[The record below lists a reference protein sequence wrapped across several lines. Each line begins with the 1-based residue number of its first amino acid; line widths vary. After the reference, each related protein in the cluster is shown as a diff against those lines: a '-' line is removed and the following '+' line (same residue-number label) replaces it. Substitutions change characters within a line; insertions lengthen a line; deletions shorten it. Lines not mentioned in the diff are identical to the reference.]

1 MTETPRKPR
10 LRERR
15 QARVAKSAERQ
26 QQHAAQMHEQ
36 VQSPLD
42 LLGVAYKLLR
52 GRLVQ
57 FERKALAAGE
67 RARTREERE
76 AAAARLERTRAE
88 VARICGEA
96 SAEMARLTDQIHT
109 ERR

>member
-1 MTETPRKPR
+1 MTTSARKPR

-15 QARVAKSAERQ
+15 QERIDKSAQRQ
-26 QQHAAQMHEQ
+26 QRHAAEMHEQ

-57 FERKALAAGE
+57 FERRALAAGE

-76 AAAARLERTRAE
+76 AAAARLEAARAE